1 MRKMTLYRS
10 LLIGMTVML
19 IAVFLGTLA
28 NLLCVLDVLSLV
40 WCFATHGCLFF
51 LGCAVPCICFILRM
65 RDRELFWQPE
75 QLLAGS
81 TPLLILGMI
90 LIMLLVVWVGSF
102 TAALLL

>member
-19 IAVFLGTLA
+19 TAVFLGTLA
-28 NLLCVLDVLSLV
+28 NLLCVLDILPLL

-51 LGCAVPCICFILRM
+51 LGCAIPCICFILRM

-75 QLLAGS
+75 QLLASS
-81 TPLLILGMI
+81 TPLLTLGMI

>member
-28 NLLCVLDVLSLV
+28 NLLCVLDVLPLV
-40 WCFATHGCLFF
+40 WCFATHGCLLF